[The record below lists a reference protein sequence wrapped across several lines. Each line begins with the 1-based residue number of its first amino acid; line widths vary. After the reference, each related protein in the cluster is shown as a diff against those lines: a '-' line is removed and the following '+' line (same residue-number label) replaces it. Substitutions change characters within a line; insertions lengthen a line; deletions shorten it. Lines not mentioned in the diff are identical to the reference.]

1 MDTTKQPGITIKS
14 IILAESHFQRKPVIP
29 DDTRFDVNFEVQ
41 NSINEDNTNLS
52 CMVTATL
59 NKPGDPVFLKV
70 VYVGVFTV
78 NDEPNMDLEE
88 FGKVNAPAILFPY
101 VREEIH
107 NRTMKGSLPRRF
119 ILQPLN
125 IKAALNSDD

>member
-1 MDTTKQPGITIKS
+1 MAKNDINTKEPTMNPNSPTPHTDLIEKLKD
-14 IILAESHFQRKPVIP
+14 LAPY
-29 DDTRFDVNFEVQ
+29 T
-41 NSINEDNTNLS
+41 
-52 CMVTATL
+52 
-59 NKPGDPVFLKV
+59 DPVFLKV

-125 IKAALNSDD
+125 SKAALNSDD